1 MKSTI
6 SELYYGNINLYDH
19 ELTRGSGHEKVLRQ
33 LTKHEDILTA
43 TLTEAQKELLEKVK
57 DGTAELNS
65 LDELSAFTLGF
76 KLGLRI
82 TSEAFINDITDPQ
95 KE

>member
-43 TLTEAQKELLEKVK
+43 TLTEAQ
-57 DGTAELNS
+57 
-65 LDELSAFTLGF
+65 
-76 KLGLRI
+76 
-82 TSEAFINDITDPQ
+82 
-95 KE
+95 